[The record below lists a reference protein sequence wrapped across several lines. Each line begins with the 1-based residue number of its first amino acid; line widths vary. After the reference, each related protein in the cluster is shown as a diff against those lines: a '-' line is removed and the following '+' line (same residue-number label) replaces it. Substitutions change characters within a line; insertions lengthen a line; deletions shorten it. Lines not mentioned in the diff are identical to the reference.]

1 MLSLIETFNY
11 CCFKYLSQPL
21 SPINVLT
28 GPHGSGK
35 TLFLDT
41 LSFLNRLVREDPE
54 SAVYE
59 RAGTFQDLTWRRGR
73 SHFELAVEAEIP
85 EAIRRQLS
93 PTLFDHIRYEVS
105 VGLDDEDQIAI
116 LAEKGLLR
124 QRQSASETQ
133 QKLFPQN
140 LLTPASIL
148 MSPRS
153 DRRWIFNKK
162 PGGNDNYY
170 SEVQKKGGGG
180 WRPSFKLG
188 PRKSAFGNL
197 PQEQSL
203 FPAATWFKEFL
214 TQDIKTVTLNE
225 RLLKR
230 PCSPGQ
236 TTHLKPNAANLP
248 IVVKDLKIVAPQQF
262 EKWIAM
268 LKTVLPDIEN
278 IHIKEQQD
286 TYKIYLTLAYRSGV
300 EVPSWMLSGG
310 TLRLLALTLPAFL
323 KDTKGIYIYK
333 NPENGLH
340 RDGIKAVFDAL
351 TSIHSAQVFIST
363 HSPVLLN
370 AASFASVFCFEK
382 NEQGASEIVPGSVVR

>member
-1 MLSLIETFNY
+1 MLSLIETLNY

-21 SPINVLT
+21 SPFNVLI

-35 TLFLDT
+35 ALFLDT
-41 LSFLNRLVREDPE
+41 LSFLNRLVRENPE
-54 SAVYE
+54 SAVNE
-59 RAGTFQDLTWRRGR
+59 RAGAFKDLTWQRCRN
-73 SHFELAVEAEIP
+73 HFELALEAEIP

-93 PTLFDHIRYEVS
+93 PALFDHIRYEVS

-124 QRQSASETQ
+124 QRQPAGETQ
-133 QKLFPQN
+133 QKLFSENQV
-140 LLTPASIL
+140 TPKSIL
-148 MSPRS
+148 MSPRT

-188 PRKSAFGNL
+188 PRKSAFGN

-203 FPAATWFKEFL
+203 FPAATWFKELL
-214 TQDIKTVTLNE
+214 TQGIKTVTLNE

-236 TTHLKPNAANLP
+236 TTQLKPNGANLP
-248 IVVKDLKIVAPQQF
+248 IVVKDLKIVDPQQF
-262 EKWIAM
+262 QKWIAM

-278 IHIKEQQD
+278 IHIQEQPD
-286 TYKIYLTLAYRSGV
+286 TYKLFLSVAYRSGM

-340 RDGIKAVFDAL
+340 PDGIKAVFDAL
-351 TSIHSAQVFIST
+351 ASIHSAQVFIST

-370 AASFASVFCFEK
+370 AASPASVFCFEK
-382 NEQGASEIVPGSVVR
+382 NQQGAACIVPDSVVR